1 MMAKILTSNENNI
14 NTIVDSLQQN
24 MIVALPTDTVYG
36 LGGNATNI
44 DVVKNIFHLKK
55 RDFNKPLSVNFH
67 NINAMYQHVEP
78 NKILDIIAQKYLPG
92 ALTLIV
98 NKNNT
103 SNISNLC
110 SAFVDGKWKQ
120 AVRIPNNLDLLNVL
134 SKIDFPICL
143 PSANISGL
151 PSSVNAQQ
159 VLEQFSHTN
168 IMILNTLQA
177 CSGVDSTILDISSG
191 YAKVIRLGSF
201 NLNNIRELGI
211 EVK

>member
-1 MMAKILTSNENNI
+1 MAKILTINENNI
-14 NTIVDSLQQN
+14 KTIVDSLQQG

-36 LGGNATNI
+36 LGGNATDNN
-44 DVVKNIFHLKK
+44 VVKNIYHLKK
-55 RDFNKPLSVNFH
+55 RSFNKPLSVNFPTLSS
-67 NINAMYQHVEP
+67 IYQHVEP
-78 NKILDIIAQKYLPG
+78 NKILDIIAKKYLPG

-98 NKNNT
+98 NKKNT
-103 SNISNLC
+103 SNICSLC

-134 SKIDFPICL
+134 SKIDVPICL

-151 PSSVNAQQ
+151 PSLVNAQQ
-159 VLEQFSHTN
+159 VLEQFSHTD
-168 IMILNTLQA
+168 IMILDTLQA

-191 YAKVIRLGSF
+191 YAKIIRLGSF
-201 NLNNIRELGI
+201 NLNNIKELGV